1 MSAIDLNKLSRYVL
15 DLTWSDGELRETTR
29 FYLGANEVFPFL
41 KGRFAAYDDMLR
53 LIEQFE
59 KNDTITNLPS
69 RIYAVLSHLNR
80 LSTNVYYRGII
91 RGAESEETWSRL

>member
-1 MSAIDLNKLSRYVL
+1 MGAVDLNKLSRYVL
-15 DLTWSDGELRETTR
+15 DLTWTDGELQETTR
-29 FYLGANEVFPFL
+29 FHLGANEVFPFL

-59 KNDTITNLPS
+59 KDETITNLPS
-69 RIYAVLSHLNR
+69 RVYAVLSHLNR

-91 RGAESEETWSRL
+91 RGAESEETWLRL